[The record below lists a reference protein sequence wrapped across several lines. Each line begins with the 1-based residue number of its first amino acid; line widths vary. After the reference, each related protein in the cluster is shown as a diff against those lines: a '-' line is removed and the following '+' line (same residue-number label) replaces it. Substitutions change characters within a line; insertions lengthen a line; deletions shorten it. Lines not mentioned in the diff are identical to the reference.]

1 MKVFED
7 DHPLLVDHRRNEM
20 MQRKSFYQYV
30 SISAVQRQEYSLKG
44 FSAEM
49 SMCLFFVTSF
59 TRLFVF
65 IRWKILAEG
74 LPHIN
79 HFNNASELLAEV
91 RISKKRE
98 SELLN
103 TRRMTWVY
111 MDIYESAFE
120 ALMSVCCL
128 ILYLVFPYC
137 LSPRLLLVVLNS
149 RSRGCL
155 DLKRNGRTS
164 TT

>member
-30 SISAVQRQEYSLKG
+30 FIRAVQCPEYSLKG

-49 SMCLFFVTSF
+49 SMCLFVKSFSFFFVCF
-59 TRLFVF
+59 
-65 IRWKILAEG
+65 RWKILAEG

-79 HFNNASELLAEV
+79 HFNNVPELPAEI
-91 RISKKRE
+91 RISKNRE

-111 MDIYESAFE
+111 MDIYDGHSYT
-120 ALMSVCCL
+120 
-128 ILYLVFPYC
+128 LYQKC
-137 LSPRLLLVVLNS
+137 I
-149 RSRGCL
+149 
-155 DLKRNGRTS
+155 
-164 TT
+164 